1 MSHNSVI
8 DISVTDFLWHLTLSA
23 NPVDDK
29 IILVVQYRLECFC
42 SSLILVLVKVFLF
55 RIRSLISSSTSF
67 YCYKKLCIIYL
78 ILNFFFFK
86 AILAAAAP
94 DIAPFMAD
102 ECLLAIP
109 EIEGIDYTTKEYL
122 NFVWHIQ
129 NTADRLSKECKYDK
143 FYFLFFF
150 V

>member
-1 MSHNSVI
+1 MYNS
-8 DISVTDFLWHLTLSA
+8 DL
-23 NPVDDK
+23 
-29 IILVVQYRLECFC
+29 
-42 SSLILVLVKVFLF
+42 
-55 RIRSLISSSTSF
+55 
-67 YCYKKLCIIYL
+67 CYV
-78 ILNFFFFK
+78 

-129 NTADRLSKECKYDK
+129 NTSDRLSKECTYTKIHK
-143 FYFLFFF
+143 FSLS
-150 V
+150 